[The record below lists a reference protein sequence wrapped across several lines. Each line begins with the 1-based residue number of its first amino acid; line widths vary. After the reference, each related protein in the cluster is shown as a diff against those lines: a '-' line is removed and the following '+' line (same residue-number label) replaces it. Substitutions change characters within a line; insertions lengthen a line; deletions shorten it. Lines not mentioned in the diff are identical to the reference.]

1 MDDNR
6 LLNISM
12 RKKFRVICMLLFLT
26 LGFIRIIP
34 AYAGNSALYMWSLI
48 YDRDHPRIRGEQTKQ
63 IPSNQQSKIAKLRF
77 YINLDLAYQTDRS
90 LQVDSLVDDGQLSKI
105 SSMKVWRD
113 YHFS

>member
-1 MDDNR
+1 MDP
-6 LLNISM
+6 
-12 RKKFRVICMLLFLT
+12 FRIT
-26 LGFIRIIP
+26 P
-34 AYAGNSALYMWSLI
+34 TYAGNRQLLSKQCWAFQ
-48 YDRDHPRIRGEQTKQ
+48 DHPRIHGEQTKQ

>member
-1 MDDNR
+1 
-6 LLNISM
+6 
-12 RKKFRVICMLLFLT
+12 
-26 LGFIRIIP
+26 
-34 AYAGNSALYMWSLI
+34 
-48 YDRDHPRIRGEQTKQ
+48 
-63 IPSNQQSKIAKLRF
+63 LRF